1 MKKDLLNSG
10 AKLVAVLFLF
20 FFSFTTSDLSA
31 QTDAFATSS
40 IMHNGTRYDVD
51 GLLDRNTYVDDAV
64 ASATFLAE
72 AQNQNSISETTG
84 DDFLQ
89 IEANFKS
96 GFYKQLHK
104 SVADGSSVKD
114 ALRDVIYHAQSMMNT
129 AYADYPSTVT
139 RPDLLQVVSEAVNLV
154 AL

>member
-10 AKLVAVLFLF
+10 AKLMAVLFLF

-31 QTDAFATSS
+31 QTDAHSGSS
-40 IMHNGTRYDVD
+40 IIHNGTRYDVN
-51 GLLDRNTYVDDAV
+51 GLLSQYTFVDETV
-64 ASATFLAE
+64 ASTTFLQE
-72 AQNQNSISETTG
+72 AQTQNALSETTA

-96 GFYKQLHK
+96 NFYKHLHK
-104 SVADGSSVKD
+104 IVADGASVKD
-114 ALRDVIYHAQSMMNT
+114 ALKDGVYHAQSMMNT
-129 AYADYPSTVT
+129 AYADYPPAVT
-139 RPDLLQVVSEAVNLV
+139 RPDLLQVISDAVNLV